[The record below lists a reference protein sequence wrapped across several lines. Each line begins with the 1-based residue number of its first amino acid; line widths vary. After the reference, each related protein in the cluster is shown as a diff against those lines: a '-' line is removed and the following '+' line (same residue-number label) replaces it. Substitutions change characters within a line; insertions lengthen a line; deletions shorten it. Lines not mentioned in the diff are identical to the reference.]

1 MGYRH
6 LTIDEREVILKM
18 RAQEASMQQ
27 IGDSLGR
34 SKGTISR
41 ELSRNISS
49 TQDYKPHLA
58 QWYYQQRRGD
68 SKEPYRLEEDV
79 FLRKYV
85 EKKLTEYWSPEQI
98 SGRIR
103 KDQGIQISPL
113 TIYSWIYRNRTEG
126 GTFYQYLRQSHRRR
140 RKRRSGE
147 DRRGQMPDRRMIDER
162 PQVVNE
168 RKRIGDWEGD
178 TVEGSKGSGLI
189 ATHVERKTRYTVA
202 VKVADKSAE
211 TVTKATIAAM
221 KKLPPEKVKTMTF
234 DNGKEFA
241 GFKELERGLD
251 MRSYFTRPY
260 HSWERGTNENTN
272 GLLRQFFPKGMDFG
286 TILQLDVDRA
296 LELLNNRPRKCLN
309 YRTPTEVFWSKP
321 RCCASD

>member
-1 MGYRH
+1 MGYGH
-6 LTIDEREVILKM
+6 LSIDEREVILKM
-18 RAQEASMQQ
+18 QAQQTSMRQ
-27 IGDSLGR
+27 IGEQLERDA
-34 SKGTISR
+34 GTISR
-41 ELSRNISS
+41 ELSRNVSS
-49 TQDYKPHLA
+49 TGEYRPHLA
-58 QWYYQQRRGD
+58 QRYYEKRREK
-68 SKEPYRLEEDV
+68 SKEPYRLKENV
-79 FLRKYV
+79 FLREYV
-85 EKKLTEYWSPEQI
+85 EKKLKEYWSPEQI
-98 SGRIR
+98 SSRIR
-103 KDQGIQISPL
+103 EDQGIQISPL
-113 TIYSWIYRNRTEG
+113 TIYSWIYRNRAEG
-126 GTFYQYLRQSHRRR
+126 GKFYKYLRQSHRRR
-140 RKRRSGE
+140 RERLSGE
-147 DRRGQMPDRRMIDER
+147 DSRGQMPNRRMIDER
-162 PQVVNE
+162 PKVVNE

-178 TVEGSKGSGLI
+178 TIEGSKGSGFI

-221 KKLPPEKVKTMTF
+221 RKLPPEKVKTMTF

-251 MRSYFTRPY
+251 MRSYFARPY

-286 TILQLDVDRA
+286 TIIQSDVDIA

-321 RCCASD
+321 MRCASD